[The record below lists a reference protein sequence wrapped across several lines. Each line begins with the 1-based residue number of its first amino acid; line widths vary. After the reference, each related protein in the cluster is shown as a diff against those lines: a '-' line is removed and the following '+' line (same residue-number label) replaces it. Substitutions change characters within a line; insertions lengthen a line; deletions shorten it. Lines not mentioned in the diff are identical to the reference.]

1 MRITKAVLNAQ
12 VENLNYYTK
21 RSEGEKY
28 YVGEECGYTN
38 LFLECGSGRETI
50 SWGNTKRELRISRP
64 TQEIASVTTMAIT
77 VVKTV

>member
-50 SWGNTKRELRISRP
+50 SWGNTKRELSEQLNTCIKILALEERRR
-64 TQEIASVTTMAIT
+64 
-77 VVKTV
+77 K